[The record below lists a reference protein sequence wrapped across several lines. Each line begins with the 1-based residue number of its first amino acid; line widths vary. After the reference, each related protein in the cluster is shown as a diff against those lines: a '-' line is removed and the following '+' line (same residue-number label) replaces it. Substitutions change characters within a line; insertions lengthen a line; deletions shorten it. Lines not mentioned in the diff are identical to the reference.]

1 MILGTL
7 GAPVNASQ
15 RRPNGGMTRA
25 LEQAFREC
33 QNDPHQ
39 HNSATPFPC
48 RQARHMIYMTYILL
62 GTSIPITF
70 MTLTMIL
77 ARFFF
82 LGT

>member
-1 MILGTL
+1 
-7 GAPVNASQ
+7 
-15 RRPNGGMTRA
+15 
-25 LEQAFREC
+25 
-33 QNDPHQ
+33 
-39 HNSATPFPC
+39 
-48 RQARHMIYMTYILL
+48 MIYMTYILL